1 MSIISWIL
9 PLFASSSHLLHS
21 SSQIFSFNTATLASF
36 LRLFMFDL
44 YLSLSSLGI
53 AALYSALV
61 YPRVSK
67 SLTSFCTSFLTGY
80 SSLHLVLTKKVV
92 LLNQNSVANCV
103 PLASSSSYLC
113 LKLSYFHRFLTWDYV
128 TSFPHRCDLVQHI
141 HQTSDFKSFFSS
153 MSGSSS
159 YEHLYLVVCSF

>member
-9 PLFASSSHLLHS
+9 PLFASFSHLLHS
-21 SSQIFSFNTATLASF
+21 SSQIFSFNTATLASS
-36 LRLFMFDL
+36 LRIFMFDL

-80 SSLHLVLTKKVV
+80 SSLHLVLTKKGG
-92 LLNQNSVANCV
+92 
-103 PLASSSSYLC
+103 LAESKLC
-113 LKLSYFHRFLTWDYV
+113 GKLCPTCLFRFL
-128 TSFPHRCDLVQHI
+128 SLPKAQ
-141 HQTSDFKSFFSS
+141 FFSS
-153 MSGSSS
+153 IFDLRLCHFISSQMWS
-159 YEHLYLVVCSF
+159 RSAYPSNFRL

>member
-9 PLFASSSHLLHS
+9 PLFASFSHLLHS
-21 SSQIFSFNTATLASF
+21 SSQIFSFNTATLASS
-36 LRLFMFDL
+36 LRIFMFDL

-80 SSLHLVLTKKVV
+80 SSLHLVLTKKGG
-92 LLNQNSVANCV
+92 LAESKLCGKLCPTCLFQFLSLPKSSVIFIDFW
-103 PLASSSSYLC
+103 PEIMSL
-113 LKLSYFHRFLTWDYV
+113 HFLIDV
-128 TSFPHRCDLVQHI
+128 TSFSISIKLPTLSPSFLQCLDL
-141 HQTSDFKSFFSS
+141 
-153 MSGSSS
+153 
-159 YEHLYLVVCSF
+159 HLMNICIW